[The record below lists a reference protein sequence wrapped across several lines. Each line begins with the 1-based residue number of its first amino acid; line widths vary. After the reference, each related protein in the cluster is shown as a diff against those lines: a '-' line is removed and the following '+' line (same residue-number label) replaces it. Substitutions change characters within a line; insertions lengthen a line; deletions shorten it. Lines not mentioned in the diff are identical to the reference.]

1 MSHPPPA
8 APSLPRCFWRA
19 PLLRRCSRTL
29 LAVLKQP
36 RRSAALH
43 LLATATRSGKR
54 DTLRRL
60 LVAVLATLAI
70 TLTGN
75 ASYIHAK
82 AALAQVLLINAW
94 GAMRADGQPHRP
106 WPWADSHPVARLR
119 MPRLDIEQIVLA
131 GDSGRTMA
139 FGPGWAEASAAPGS
153 NGTTIISAHR
163 DTHFDWL
170 REIAPND
177 TVELES
183 TTGVHR
189 YRVIDMRIA
198 DSRTEQISL
207 SANAKQLILV
217 TCWPFD
223 SVVSGGPLRFVV
235 VAERVAE

>member
-1 MSHPPPA
+1 MSRQSA
-8 APSLPRCFWRA
+8 QLCFWRA
-19 PLLRRCSRTL
+19 LLLRRCSWLQLPRRR
-29 LAVLKQP
+29 QP

-43 LLATATRSGKR
+43 GCGGSIAYSKR

-60 LVAVLATLAI
+60 IVATLAI
-70 TLTGN
+70 LAIALTCN

-82 AALAQVLLINAW
+82 AALAQVLLTRAW
-94 GAMRADGQPHRP
+94 DAMRTDGHPHRP
-106 WPWADSHPVARLR
+106 WPWADSHPVARLH
-119 MPRLDIEQIVLA
+119 MQRLEIDQIVLA

-153 NGTTIISAHR
+153 DGTTIISAHR

-170 REIAPND
+170 REIAPDD

-183 TTGVHR
+183 TTGLQR
-189 YRVIDMRIA
+189 YRVVDMHIA
-198 DSRTEQISL
+198 DSRTEQLSL
-207 SANAKQLILV
+207 SPEAQRLVMV

-235 VAERVAE
+235 VAERVKEEAKLL